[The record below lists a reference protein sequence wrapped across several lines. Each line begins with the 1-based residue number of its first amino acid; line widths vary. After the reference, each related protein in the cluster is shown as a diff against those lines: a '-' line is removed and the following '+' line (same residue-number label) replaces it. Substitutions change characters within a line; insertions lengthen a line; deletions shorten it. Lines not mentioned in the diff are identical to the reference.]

1 MTTNLGN
8 LNPLNED
15 KFFEEFEGLEE
26 NVRKERIQNIIKER
40 NEVLDSNR
48 KLFSRTK
55 EAEGF
60 KQDEEG
66 NWIKT
71 IEKKPEAKKTDK
83 SDDKLSERYDN
94 IAKKLAGVV
103 EADEVEFFDK
113 WRVDNGYESTD
124 IDSVL
129 GKKGFKT
136 ELADFRTAKTNLA
149 ATTDIKG
156 EKGESGVK
164 TNPDYWIAKATKGTD
179 GKLLFPEETPRELY
193 PQIVAKMA
201 EKEPGSSGKLEFYNK

>member
-1 MTTNLGN
+1 M
-8 LNPLNED
+8 D
-15 KFFEEFEGLEE
+15 
-26 NVRKERIQNIIKER
+26 NIE
-40 NEVLDSNR
+40 LDALKAKYTDLLSKN
-48 KLFSRTK
+48 KHLFARAK
-55 EAEGF
+55 KAEGF
-60 KQDEEG
+60 EPQDDG
-66 NWIKT
+66 SWVKT
-71 IEKKPEAKKTDK
+71 EKPKAEKTVK

-113 WRVDNGYESTD
+113 WRVDNGYENTD

-136 ELADFRTAKTNLA
+136 ELTDFRTAKTNLA

-164 TNPDYWIAKATKGTD
+164 GNPDYWIAKATKGPD
-179 GKLLFPEETPRELY
+179 GKLLFPEETPRELF
-193 PQIVAKMA
+193 PKIVAKMA
-201 EKEPGSSGKLEFYNK
+201 EKEPGSSDKLEFYNK